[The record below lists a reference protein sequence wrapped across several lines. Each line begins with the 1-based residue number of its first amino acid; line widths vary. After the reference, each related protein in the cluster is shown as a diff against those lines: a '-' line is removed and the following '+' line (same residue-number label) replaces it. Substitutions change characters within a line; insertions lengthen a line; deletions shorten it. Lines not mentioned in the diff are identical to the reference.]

1 VPGERDD
8 VQLGGDA
15 IKDPV
20 RPAIVADERRR
31 WLALYVLCVGMLMIV
46 LDATIVNVAL
56 PTIQEDL
63 GFSQNDLAWVVNA
76 YLIAF
81 GGLLLLSGR
90 IGDLIGQRRIF
101 LIGLGVFTG
110 ASLLCALAQ
119 SQGVLIGARFV
130 QGVGGALTSAVILG
144 MIVTMFPEP
153 REQARAI
160 GAYTF
165 VAVAGGSIG
174 LLLGGVL
181 TETINWHWI
190 FFVNIPIGVATA
202 LAAIRLVPDREGI
215 GLTAGAD
222 IPGAVLLTGGLMLFV
237 YTILGVAE
245 EGWGSGQT
253 LLLGAISIGL
263 LIAFVARQAR
273 VANPLMPLRLFRSRQ
288 VSGANLVQ
296 ALMVVG
302 MFAMFFLG
310 ALYMQRIL
318 GYDALQVGLAYLPL
332 TIVMGTMSFRY
343 TAQLNLKYGPEGTLT
358 PALIFVAAGL
368 LWLARTPIDAN
379 YVIDLLPSMILIGLG
394 AGLGFPS
401 LMTLAMS
408 GVTQSDSG
416 LASGL
421 VNTSLQVGGAI
432 GLAILATFATQRTE
446 GLLSDGEPAAEALNS
461 GYHLAYLIGAGLVL
475 VAIAVAV
482 TTLRARIPGLAP
494 EPVPEP
500 VAELAPAGGGE
511 PAPVVVPATDER
523 RAFTVR
529 PLPAS
534 VANPCEEAGVRVT
547 IGCGGGAGTAPVDL
561 DAKQ

>member
-1 VPGERDD
+1 VVAVDD
-8 VQLGGDA
+8 EQVQLSPREMSDTQS
-15 IKDPV
+15 
-20 RPAIVADERRR
+20 ERRR

-119 SQGVLIGARFV
+119 SQGLLIGARFV

-153 REQARAI
+153 REQAKAI
-160 GAYTF
+160 GLYTF

-190 FFVNIPIGVATA
+190 FFVNIPIGLATA
-202 LAAIRLVPDREGI
+202 LFAIRLVADREGI

-222 IPGAVLLTGGLMLFV
+222 LPGAVLLTGGLMLGV

-245 EGWGSGQT
+245 EGWGSSQT
-253 LLLGAISIGL
+253 LALGAVSIGL
-263 LIAFVARQAR
+263 LAAFILRQAR
-273 VANPLMPLRLFRSRQ
+273 VANPLMPLRLFRSSK
-288 VSGANLVQ
+288 VSGANVVQ
-296 ALMVVG
+296 ALIVVG
-302 MFAMFFLG
+302 MFGMFFLG

-318 GYDALQVGLAYLPL
+318 GYDALQVGIAYLPL
-332 TIVMGTMSFRY
+332 TVVMGVMSFRF
-343 TAQLNLKYGPEGTLT
+343 AGQLNLKYGPEAALV
-358 PALIFVAAGL
+358 PAMVVIVAGL

-379 YVIDLLPSMILIGLG
+379 YVVDLLPSMILIGLG
-394 AGLGFPS
+394 AGLAFPS

-408 GVTQSDSG
+408 GATEADSG

-421 VNTSLQVGGAI
+421 VNTSVQVGGAI
-432 GLAILATFATQRTE
+432 GLAVLATFATERTQ
-446 GLLSDGEPAAEALNS
+446 GLLADGEPAAEALNS

-475 VAIAVAV
+475 VAIAVAFSV
-482 TTLRARIPGLAP
+482 LRARVPELAP

-500 VAELAPAGGGE
+500 GAEPVRAGLGE
-511 PAPVVVPATDER
+511 PAPALVAATAER
-523 RAFTVR
+523 PAFTAR

-534 VANPCEEAGVRVT
+534 VANPCEEAGIRVT
-547 IGCGGGAGTAPVDL
+547 IGCGGGAGTPP
-561 DAKQ
+561 